1 MPGPYLNSGP
11 FRSTIRDAHVIG
23 PLEELGVWRFEAGKV
38 LRYVKAG
45 ALIPAGEAVRFDTSV
60 AGTSAALLGNQVL
73 QASGATDV
81 FAGIAEVTLP
91 NLSFGWITMYGPATG
106 RVVSATIPGSPLGPS
121 TLTGV
126 LDIRNSSHFNAVA
139 VALQSG
145 LSAGSAVF
153 ISVL

>member
-1 MPGPYLNSGP
+1 MPGPYLNSGA
-11 FRSTIRDAHVIG
+11 FRTRISDTQAIG
-23 PLEELGVWRFEAGKV
+23 PAEELGVWRFEAGKI

-45 ALIPAGEAVRFDTSV
+45 ALIPAGESTKFDTSV
-60 AGTSAALLGNQVL
+60 VTGTPLLMGAQVL
-73 QASGATDV
+73 QASGATDM
-81 FAGIAEVTLP
+81 FAGVAEVTLP
-91 NLSFGWITMYGPATG
+91 NLGFGWVTIYGPATA

-121 TLTGV
+121 GTTGV

>member
-11 FRSTIRDAHVIG
+11 FRTRISDTQVIG
-23 PLEELGVWRFEAGKV
+23 PIEELGVWRFDTGKV

-45 ALIPAGEAVRFDTSV
+45 ALIPAGEAVKFDTTVSTV
-60 AGTSAALLGNQVL
+60 ALLGNQVL
-73 QASGATDV
+73 QASGATDM
-81 FAGIAEVTLP
+81 FAGVAEVTLP
-91 NLSFGWITMYGPATG
+91 NLGFGWVTMYGPATA
-106 RVVSATIPGSPLGPS
+106 RVVSALIPGSPLGPS
-121 TLTGV
+121 GTTGV